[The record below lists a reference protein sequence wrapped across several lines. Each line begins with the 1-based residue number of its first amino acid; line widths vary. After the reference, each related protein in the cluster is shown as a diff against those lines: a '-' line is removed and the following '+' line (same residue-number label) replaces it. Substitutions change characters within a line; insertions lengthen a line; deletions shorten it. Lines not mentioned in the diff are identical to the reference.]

1 MSMILSAAIKHLRGG
16 LRCALALA
24 IAAPVLATFAMVGAH
39 AQTNSRPHII
49 HIVSDDQGWKD
60 VGYNGSDIKTPN
72 IDKLASGGMVLT
84 DFYALPM
91 CTPTRAAIMTGRY
104 PFRYG
109 LQTGVIPSSGAYGLA
124 TDEFLMPQLLKSAG
138 YRTAMVGKWHLGH
151 AKREF
156 WPRQRGFDSTY
167 GPLIGEIDHF
177 THKSHGIT
185 DWYRDNRK
193 LEEKGYDTTLFGNE
207 AVRLISRHDP
217 NTPLYLY
224 LAFTAPHTPYQAPEA
239 YLARYKHIADPL
251 RRAYAAQITAMDDEI
266 GRVIA
271 ALEKRGMLQNSLVVY
286 HTDNGGTRDNMFA
299 GEAAVKGEL
308 PPNNGPFRAGKGT
321 VREGGT
327 RVAAVVSWP
336 GRVKPGKSA
345 GLMHVVDLYPTF
357 AAVAGAKLGQNKP
370 LDGLDMTGFLTGAS
384 PSPRKE
390 IVYNI
395 EPYRAALREGDLKL
409 LWVPALP
416 GLTELHNLATDPSE
430 TTNIA
435 DKNPEVVAR
444 MKARIEAL
452 SKEAVPPLLL
462 GAMISTT
469 YGAAPLWP
477 KE

>member
-1 MSMILSAAIKHLRGG
+1 MEVSFATARQGAARLAFALVAAGAAWLLPAMG
-16 LRCALALA
+16 ALAQ
-24 IAAPVLATFAMVGAH
+24 AP
-39 AQTNSRPHII
+39 QRPHIV

-60 VGYNGSDIKTPN
+60 VGFNGSDIMTPN
-72 IDKLASGGMVLT
+72 IDKLAAGGLSLT
-84 DFYALPM
+84 EFYALPM

-104 PFRYG
+104 PYRYG

-124 TDEFLMPQLLKSAG
+124 TDEHLMPQMLKEAG
-138 YRTAMVGKWHLGH
+138 YRTVLVGKWHLGH

-156 WPRQRGFDSTY
+156 WPRQRGFDASY

-177 THKSHGIT
+177 THMSHGVV

-193 LEEKGYDTTLFGNE
+193 LDEQGYDTTLFGAE
-207 AVRLISRHDP
+207 AVRIISNHDP
-217 NTPLYLY
+217 KTPLYMY
-224 LAFTAPHTPYQAPEA
+224 LAFTAPHSPYQAPES
-239 YLARYKHIADPL
+239 YLAKYRKIADPQ
-251 RRAYAAQITAMDDEI
+251 RRAYAAQITAMDDQI
-266 GRVIA
+266 GRVVA
-271 ALEKRGMLQNSLVVY
+271 ALERRGMRENTLIVFHS
-286 HTDNGGTRDNMFA
+286 DNGGTRDAMFA
-299 GEAAVKGEL
+299 GEAAVKGDL
-308 PPNNGPFRAGKGT
+308 PPDNGPYRAGKGT

-327 RVAAVVSWP
+327 RVAAVVNWP
-336 GRVKPGKSA
+336 ARVKPGKSN

-357 AAVAGAKLGQNKP
+357 AAAAGAKPAGKKP
-370 LDGLDMTGFLTGAS
+370 LDGLDMSAFITGAG

-395 EPYRAALREGDLKL
+395 EPYRAALREGDMKL

-416 GLTELHNLATDPSE
+416 GTTELHDLATDPSE

-435 DKNPEVVAR
+435 GRHPELVAR
-444 MKARIEAL
+444 MKARIEEL
-452 SKEAVPPLLL
+452 SKEAVPPLLI

>member
-1 MSMILSAAIKHLRGG
+1 MPMVLSAAINLVRGAG
-16 LRCALALA
+16 HAAFLLMLTSVALVA
-24 IAAPVLATFAMVGAH
+24 FASGGAS
-39 AQTNSRPHII
+39 AQTASRPHII
-49 HIVSDDQGWKD
+49 HILSDDQGWKD
-60 VGYNGSDIKTPN
+60 VGYNGSDIMTPN
-72 IDKLASGGMVLT
+72 IDKLAAGGLSLT

-124 TDEFLMPQLLKSAG
+124 IDEYLLPQALKDAG
-138 YRTAMVGKWHLGH
+138 YRTALVGKWHLGH

-156 WPRQRGFDSTY
+156 WPRQRGFDSSY
-167 GPLIGEIDHF
+167 GALIGEIDHF

-185 DWYRDNRK
+185 DWYRDNQK

-217 NTPLYLY
+217 KTPLYLY
-224 LAFTAPHTPYQAPEA
+224 LAFTAPHTPYQAPES
-239 YLARYKHIADPL
+239 YLAKYKNIADPL

-266 GRVIA
+266 GRVVA
-271 ALEKRGMLQNSLVVY
+271 ALEKRGMLQNSLIVF

-308 PPNNGPFRAGKGT
+308 PPNNGPFRSGKGT

-327 RVAAVVSWP
+327 RVAAIVNWP
-336 GRVKPGKSA
+336 GRVKPGKA
-345 GLMHVVDLYPTF
+345 NGLMHVVDLYPTF
-357 AAVAGAKLGQNKP
+357 AAVAGANLGKNKP
-370 LDGLDMTGFLTGAS
+370 LDGLDMSAFITGAT
-384 PSPRKE
+384 PSPRSE

-395 EPYRAALREGDLKL
+395 EPFRAALRDGDMKL

-416 GLTELHNLATDPSE
+416 GTTELHNLAADPSE

-435 DKNPEVVAR
+435 DKNPEIVAR
-444 MKARIEAL
+444 MKARIEDL
-452 SKEAVPPLLL
+452 SKQAVPPLLL